1 MKALLLILSIWL
13 LYISL
18 SNSNPELEL
27 SFRNQSVALE
37 ASLINGQYAFSIQSN
52 LQPVI
57 EKEWSKESTTP
68 VSLLPDSSRNNL
80 QTSPLRAS
88 TQDAENDHI
97 SFHALRVLEMLVSS
111 TGLVNFAGTKC
122 TSVFRQG
129 V

>member
-18 SNSNPELEL
+18 SNSNLELEL

-52 LQPVI
+52 LKPVI

-68 VSLLPDSSRNNL
+68 VSLLPDSSRKNL

-88 TQDAENDHI
+88 KQGAENDHI
-97 SFHALRVLEMLVSS
+97 SFHALRVLEMLVRS

-122 TSVFRQG
+122 TSVFRR
-129 V
+129 